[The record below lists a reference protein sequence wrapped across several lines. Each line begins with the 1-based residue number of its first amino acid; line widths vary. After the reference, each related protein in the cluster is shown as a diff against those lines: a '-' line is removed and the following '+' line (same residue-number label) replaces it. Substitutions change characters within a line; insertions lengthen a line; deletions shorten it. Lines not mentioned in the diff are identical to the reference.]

1 MRTARC
7 GSVGAVPDA
16 NRTLRA
22 LQLRIRS
29 WLTLWGAPSVGE
41 RLVVEWSPRL
51 SRSLGRAYPGRCLIR
66 LSPVLLTLPRAD
78 LLAAACHEV
87 AHIAAPVVFG
97 GRCPPHGQQWASL
110 VRAAGFEPYVRLP
123 LASRPGARLTA
134 TPPRASLVRYLHA
147 CEVCH
152 SRRLAR
158 RPVHRWRCARC
169 VNDGLEGR
177 LRVMVV
183 QVRTS

>member
-1 MRTARC
+1 MPSTHK
-7 GSVGAVPDA
+7 GLSG
-16 NRTLRA
+16 
-22 LQLRIRS
+22 LQKHIAS
-29 WLTLWGAPSVGE
+29 WLALWGAPSLRE
-41 RLVVEWSPRL
+41 RLTVEWSSRL

-66 LSPVLLTLPRAD
+66 LSPALRALPRAR
-78 LLAAACHEV
+78 LVETLCHEL
-87 AHIAAPVVFG
+87 AHVAAPVIFG
-97 GRCPPHGQQWASL
+97 RRCRPHGTEWESL
-110 VRAAGFEPYVRLP
+110 VRTAGFEPSVRLNP
-123 LASRPGARLTA
+123 GRRGRRARNSSAPAS
-134 TPPRASLVRYLHA
+134 RASLVRYLHA

-158 RPVHRWRCARC
+158 RPVHRWRCAPC